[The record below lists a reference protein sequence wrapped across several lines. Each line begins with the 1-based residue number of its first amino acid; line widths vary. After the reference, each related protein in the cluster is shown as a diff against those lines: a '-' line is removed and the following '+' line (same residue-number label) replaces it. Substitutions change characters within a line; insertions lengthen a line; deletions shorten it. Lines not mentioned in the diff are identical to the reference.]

1 MSPWLFKES
10 CTLDGEELEISEV
23 EMDKMS
29 TLDPKGI
36 SVAQVGFFGLVLVE
50 VGGRDTLRYHFW
62 LIKLGRIGALRL

>member
-1 MSPWLFKES
+1 M
-10 CTLDGEELEISEV
+10 EINEV

-36 SVAQVGFFGLVLVE
+36 SVAQVDFLWYGI
-50 VGGRDTLRYHFW
+50 GRGWRKRYSPLSSW